1 MRKILIFGL
10 LAIAMSWCG
19 CHNDCTDCE
28 DYTRTLALYVKVQG
42 TAKDSILNIEGNI
55 YNEITG
61 VRTVFATVRQDS
73 IYSTNIQVFEDLTRC
88 ECELDVFLKGDKKRV
103 LIDLTN
109 KFEFSESRIQV
120 ISIDITFGLLG
131 LEVHVTDYQPDHEI
145 ELESFKN

>member
-61 VRTVFATVRQDS
+61 YGLYLQRLDKIVFILL
-73 IYSTNIQVFEDLTRC
+73 IYRY
-88 ECELDVFLKGDKKRV
+88 LK
-103 LIDLTN
+103 T
-109 KFEFSESRIQV
+109 
-120 ISIDITFGLLG
+120 
-131 LEVHVTDYQPDHEI
+131 
-145 ELESFKN
+145 

>member
-1 MRKILIFGL
+1 MLK
-10 LAIAMSWCG
+10 C
-19 CHNDCTDCE
+19 
-28 DYTRTLALYVKVQG
+28 QG
-42 TAKDSILNIEGNI
+42 IPRKDSILNIEGNI

-109 KFEFSESRIQV
+109 KLEFSESRIQV

-131 LEVHVTDYQPDHEI
+131 LEVHVTDYQPVMK
-145 ELESFKN
+145 SS

>member
-73 IYSTNIQVFEDLTRC
+73 IYSSNTCILVE
-88 ECELDVFLKGDKKRV
+88 
-103 LIDLTN
+103 
-109 KFEFSESRIQV
+109 
-120 ISIDITFGLLG
+120 
-131 LEVHVTDYQPDHEI
+131 
-145 ELESFKN
+145 